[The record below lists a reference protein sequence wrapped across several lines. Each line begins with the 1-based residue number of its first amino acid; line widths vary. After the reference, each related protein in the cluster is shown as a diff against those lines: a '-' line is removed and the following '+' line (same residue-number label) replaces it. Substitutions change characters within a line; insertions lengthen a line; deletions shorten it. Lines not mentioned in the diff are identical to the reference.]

1 MNSTILINRFQK
13 LPSTAQQEVA
23 DFVEFI
29 SIKYLPSKRLTK
41 RKSMESQDF
50 RFNWEDSI
58 SEYKKEYT
66 SVELQHKANEWRSI

>member
-23 DFVEFI
+23 DFIEFI
-29 SIKYLPSKRLTK
+29 SIKYLPTSKLTK
-41 RKSMESQDF
+41 RKSKESPDF
-50 RFNWEDSI
+50 KFNWEDSI
-58 SEYKKEYT
+58 SEYKKHYS

>member
-29 SIKYLPSKRLTK
+29 SIKYLPSTKLTK
-41 RKSMESQDF
+41 RKPTVSGNF
-50 RFNWEDSI
+50 KFNWEDSI
-58 SEYKKEYT
+58 SEFKNQYT